1 MAQETASD
9 HLDEARL
16 RAALV
21 AAGRRL
27 RASGLIAA
35 GEGNL
40 SMRLP
45 GEQLLVTPTGRRKD
59 ELEADDLVVVGMGT
73 GASAVSASGLRPTS
87 DLAIHRA
94 VLVARPDAGAV
105 AHAHLP
111 ATMALTLAG
120 EAPDPKAL
128 PETALFLPRLS
139 VLPFGEPGSDD
150 LARRVAAALAV
161 PPAPYPGGVVL
172 ERHGAVA
179 VGGATAAEEHADAD
193 PTELAIAALNQAV
206 DRLELIEVLS
216 RAWRDMILLRAA
228 RAGGYPSER

>member
-1 MAQETASD
+1 V
-9 HLDEARL
+9 DEARL

-27 RASGLIAA
+27 GARGLIAA

-40 SMRLP
+40 SIRLP
-45 GEQLLVTPTGRRKD
+45 GERLLVTPAGRRMD
-59 ELEADDLVVVGMGT
+59 ELAPDDLVIVDLAPGGARERAGT
-73 GASAVSASGLRPTS
+73 PAGLWPTS
-87 DLAIHRA
+87 DLAIHRV
-94 VLVARPDAGAV
+94 VLAARPDATTV

-120 EAPDPKAL
+120 ETPDPTAL
-128 PETALFLPRLS
+128 PETALFLPRLA
-139 VLPFGEPGSDD
+139 VLPFGEPGSDE
-150 LARRVAAALAV
+150 LATRIAAALTE
-161 PPAPYPGGVVL
+161 PPEPYPGALIL

-179 VGGATAAEEHADAD
+179 VGVGPAASGGLD
-193 PTELAIAALNQAV
+193 PTERAIAGLAQAV

-228 RAGGYPSER
+228 RSGGYPSER